1 MQLNKIPSYNIS
13 MGLNRVPTKRTY
25 YLKNSFIENDIIK
38 LKEHTI
44 LISKNYPEGKL
55 SSTLFYVK
63 DKYNNWVKSKLKYF
77 ENGVQKIIRS
87 ENNVYKLDRKKDC

>member
-1 MQLNKIPSYNIS
+1 MQINRITTYNPS

-25 YLKNSFIENDIIK
+25 YLKNSFIEKDIIK

-44 LISKNYPEGKL
+44 FISRNYLDGKL

-63 DKYNNWVKSKLKYF
+63 DKYDNWVKSKLKYF
-77 ENGVQKIIRS
+77 EDGIQKIIRS